1 MKTCPVCDTDYPDQH
16 NTCPTDGAV
25 LIVSHE
31 LAAGSLVRGKYR
43 ITRKLGQGGMGV
55 VYQAEHILLGGRVAL
70 KFLTGDLGKDPKF
83 IKRFRMEARAAYQL
97 RHPNIVEVTDLDQ
110 AEDGSLFIAMEYVE
124 GPSLRA
130 VLDETPAGLEI
141 ARALEL
147 VRGIASGLAEAHTH
161 ATVHRDIKPENIL
174 LVTSRDGR
182 EQPKILD
189 FGIAAITESVTRTS
203 VTRGLMLTPN
213 YAAPEQWEEMPAA
226 EMDGRTDLYAL
237 GCVFYEMLT
246 GRTPFHSHNTS
257 GWMKQ
262 HLEETPRPPSEF
274 RPELADWPGLDG
286 LAMRLLAKN
295 RDDRPQDAEL
305 LGLLDDLLYTPGQA
319 RPEPASEPRRE
330 RPATIIEEDWRRSA
344 TIRKPLPQRVSQ
356 YSSQHLTQ
364 PPVQPISQHLTHP
377 PLPPTSPPA
386 VPEPKPAT
394 RKFPG
399 WAWGVLGLLALAAVV
414 AAGWFFVPHPQHQ
427 QTPAVVTQPAASP
440 AQAQNPEQSLAEHE
454 PQLSVAEEPQSAPAS
469 EAEAKPAANA
479 GAVKPASLPA
489 GKPAQGHEVQ
499 PPEVKPPVQGPSSG
513 EIAQQAIALYGQKHF
528 AEAVP
533 LLDQACTRG
542 IWETCQYLGNLYR
555 DGNGV
560 ARDDSR
566 AVTLYSKACDGG
578 FAAGC
583 SEQGI
588 LFANGR
594 GVAKDDSRAVS
605 LFTKACNASNARGC
619 DQLGIMYSNGR
630 SVAKNDS
637 MAVSLF
643 TKACDGG
650 YANGC
655 DNLGVMYANGN
666 GVGKDDA
673 RAAALYATACNA
685 GDATGCN
692 NLGNIYAFGR
702 GVSKDF
708 AEAASLYAKACA
720 AGNAVSCSNLGNYY
734 RLGIGVVQDSDKAR
748 QFLDKGCK
756 MHNQWGC
763 DRLNEMQ

>member
-16 NTCPTDGAV
+16 HTCPTDGAM

-55 VYQAEHILLGGRVAL
+55 VYQAEHMMLGGRVAL
-70 KFLTGDLGKDPKF
+70 KFLTGDLGKDPRF

-130 VLDETPAGLEI
+130 AIDEAPAGLEI

-147 VRGIASGLAEAHTH
+147 GRGIASGLAEAHAH

-174 LVTSRDGR
+174 LATSRDGR
-182 EQPKILD
+182 ELPKVLD

-237 GCVFYEMLT
+237 GCVVYEMLT
-246 GRTPFHSHNTS
+246 GRTPFHAHNTS

-274 RPELADWPGLDG
+274 RPELADWPGVDG

-305 LGLLDDLLYTPGQA
+305 LGLLDDLLYGSGQA
-319 RPEPASEPRRE
+319 RPEPASEQRQE
-330 RPATIIEEDWRRSA
+330 RPATIIEEEWRRPGA
-344 TIRKPLPQRVSQ
+344 VPTPLPQRVSL
-356 YSSQHLTQ
+356 YPSQHLTQ
-364 PPVQPISQHLTHP
+364 PPLQHLTQPPSQHISQHLTQP
-377 PLPPTSPPA
+377 PSQPPSQSP
-386 VPEPKPAT
+386 VPEPKPVT

-399 WAWGVLGLLALAAVV
+399 WAWGALGLLALAAVV
-414 AAGWFFVPHPQHQ
+414 AAGWFFVPHPQPQ
-427 QTPAVVTQPAASP
+427 QTPAAVGQPAASP
-440 AQAQNPEQSLAEHE
+440 AQAQSPEQSLDQHE
-454 PQLSVAEEPQSAPAS
+454 PQPSVAEEPKSAPATQ
-469 EAEAKPAANA
+469 AEAKPAAKA
-479 GAVKPASLPA
+479 AAEKPASPPA
-489 GKPAQGHEVQ
+489 GKPAQTNVPTPSAQ
-499 PPEVKPPVQGPSSG
+499 KPEPSPAPPVAPPAAQKPSG
-513 EIAQQAIALYGQKHF
+513 AEMEQQAASLYKAGRSS
-528 AEAVP
+528 EAAT
-533 LLDQACTRG
+533 LFDQACSAG
-542 IWETCQYLGNLYR
+542 
-555 DGNGV
+555 
-560 ARDDSR
+560 SR
-566 AVTLYSKACDGG
+566 EAC
-578 FAAGC
+578 A
-583 SEQGI
+583 
-588 LFANGR
+588 
-594 GVAKDDSRAVS
+594 
-605 LFTKACNASNARGC
+605 
-619 DQLGIMYSNGR
+619 
-630 SVAKNDS
+630 
-637 MAVSLF
+637 
-643 TKACDGG
+643 
-650 YANGC
+650 
-655 DNLGVMYANGN
+655 NLGVMYASGK
-666 GVGKDDA
+666 GVVKDDA

-702 GVSKDF
+702 GVSKDN

-720 AGNAVSCSNLGNYY
+720 DGNAVGCSNLGNYY
-734 RLGIGVVQDSDKAR
+734 RLGIGVEQDSAKAR
-748 QFLDKGCK
+748 QFLTKGCG
-756 MHNQWGC
+756 MGNQWGC
-763 DRLNEMQ
+763 DRLKEMQ

>member
-16 NTCPTDGAV
+16 HTCPTDGAM

-55 VYQAEHILLGGRVAL
+55 VYQAEHMMLGGRVAL
-70 KFLTGDLGKDPKF
+70 KFLTGDLGKDPRF

-130 VLDETPAGLEI
+130 ALDEAPSGLEI

-147 VRGIASGLAEAHTH
+147 GRGIASGLAEAHTH

-174 LVTSRDGR
+174 LATSRDGR
-182 EQPKILD
+182 EQPKVLD

-246 GRTPFHSHNTS
+246 GRTPFHAHNTS

-262 HLEETPRPPSEF
+262 HLEETPRPPSEL
-274 RPELADWPGLDG
+274 RPELADWPGVDG

-305 LGLLDDLLYTPGQA
+305 LGLLDDLLYSSGQA
-319 RPEPASEPRRE
+319 RPEPVSEQRRE
-330 RPATIIEEDWRRSA
+330 RPQTIMEEECQRPATVP
-344 TIRKPLPQRVSQ
+344 TPLPQPL
-356 YSSQHLTQ
+356 SQHLTQ
-364 PPVQPISQHLTHP
+364 PPSQPLPQRVSLYPSQHLTQP
-377 PLPPTSPPA
+377 PSPPA
-386 VPEPKPAT
+386 VPGPEPVA

-399 WAWGVLGLLALAAVV
+399 WAWGALGLLALVAVV
-414 AAGWFFVPHPQHQ
+414 AAGWFFVPHPKPQ
-427 QTPAVVTQPAASP
+427 QTPAVVTQPSTTP
-440 AQAQNPEQSLAEHE
+440 TQAQNPEQSLAQHE
-454 PQLSVAEEPQSAPAS
+454 PQLSLAEEAKSAPATA
-469 EAEAKPAANA
+469 AEAKQAVKVAAE
-479 GAVKPASLPA
+479 KPASLPA
-489 GKPAQGHEVQ
+489 GKPAQTNV
-499 PPEVKPPVQGPSSG
+499 PPPSAQKLEPSPAPPVAPPAAQKPSG
-513 EIAQQAIALYGQKHF
+513 AELEQQAASLYKAGRSS
-528 AEAVP
+528 EAAT
-533 LLDQACTRG
+533 LFDQACSAG
-542 IWETCQYLGNLYR
+542 
-555 DGNGV
+555 
-560 ARDDSR
+560 SR
-566 AVTLYSKACDGG
+566 EAC
-578 FAAGC
+578 A
-583 SEQGI
+583 
-588 LFANGR
+588 
-594 GVAKDDSRAVS
+594 
-605 LFTKACNASNARGC
+605 
-619 DQLGIMYSNGR
+619 
-630 SVAKNDS
+630 
-637 MAVSLF
+637 
-643 TKACDGG
+643 
-650 YANGC
+650 
-655 DNLGVMYANGN
+655 NLGVMYASGK
-666 GVGKDDA
+666 GVAKDDA

-702 GVSKDF
+702 GVSKDN

-720 AGNAVSCSNLGNYY
+720 DGNAVSCSNLGNYY
-734 RLGIGVVQDSDKAR
+734 RLGIGVEQDSAKAR
-748 QFLDKGCK
+748 QFLTKGCG
-756 MHNQWGC
+756 MGNQWGC
-763 DRLNEMQ
+763 DRLKEMQ

>member
-16 NTCPTDGAV
+16 HTCPTDGAM

-55 VYQAEHILLGGRVAL
+55 VYQAEHMMLGGRVAL
-70 KFLTGDLGKDPKF
+70 KFLTGDLGKDPRF

-130 VLDETPAGLEI
+130 ALDEAPSGLEI

-147 VRGIASGLAEAHTH
+147 GRGIASGLAEAHTH

-174 LVTSRDGR
+174 LATSRDGR
-182 EQPKILD
+182 EQPKVLD

-246 GRTPFHSHNTS
+246 GRTPFHAHNTS

-262 HLEETPRPPSEF
+262 HLEETPRPPSEL
-274 RPELADWPGLDG
+274 RPELADWPGVDG

-305 LGLLDDLLYTPGQA
+305 LGLLDDLLYSSGQA
-319 RPEPASEPRRE
+319 RPEPVSEQRRE
-330 RPATIIEEDWRRSA
+330 RPQTIMEEEWQRPATVP
-344 TIRKPLPQRVSQ
+344 TPLPQPL
-356 YSSQHLTQ
+356 SQHLTQ
-364 PPVQPISQHLTHP
+364 PPSQPLPQRVSLYPSQHLTQP
-377 PLPPTSPPA
+377 PSPPA
-386 VPEPKPAT
+386 VPGPEPVA

-399 WAWGVLGLLALAAVV
+399 WAWGALGLLALVAVV
-414 AAGWFFVPHPQHQ
+414 AAGWFFVPHPKPQ
-427 QTPAVVTQPAASP
+427 QTPAVVTQPSTTP
-440 AQAQNPEQSLAEHE
+440 TQAQNPEQSLAQHE
-454 PQLSVAEEPQSAPAS
+454 PQLSVAEEPKSAPATA
-469 EAEAKPAANA
+469 AEAKQAAKVA
-479 GAVKPASLPA
+479 AEKPASLPA
-489 GKPAQGHEVQ
+489 GKPAQTSV
-499 PPEVKPPVQGPSSG
+499 PTPSAPKPAPNTTPPVAPPAAHQPNGA
-513 EIAQQAIALYGQKHF
+513 ELEQQAASLYKAGRSS
-528 AEAVP
+528 EAAT
-533 LLDQACTRG
+533 LFDQACSAG
-542 IWETCQYLGNLYR
+542 
-555 DGNGV
+555 
-560 ARDDSR
+560 SR
-566 AVTLYSKACDGG
+566 EAC
-578 FAAGC
+578 A
-583 SEQGI
+583 
-588 LFANGR
+588 
-594 GVAKDDSRAVS
+594 
-605 LFTKACNASNARGC
+605 
-619 DQLGIMYSNGR
+619 
-630 SVAKNDS
+630 
-637 MAVSLF
+637 
-643 TKACDGG
+643 
-650 YANGC
+650 
-655 DNLGVMYANGN
+655 NLGVMYASGK
-666 GVGKDDA
+666 GVLKDDA

-702 GVSKDF
+702 GVSKDN

-720 AGNAVSCSNLGNYY
+720 DGNAVSCSNLGNYY
-734 RLGIGVVQDSDKAR
+734 RLGIGVEQDSAKAR
-748 QFLDKGCK
+748 QFLTKGCG
-756 MHNQWGC
+756 MGNQWGC
-763 DRLNEMQ
+763 DRLKEMQ